1 MVRPVVASALG
12 LVALAIACAPTLP
25 DNVPIVTTPRVL
37 GVQASPPE
45 GKPTTTTTFTAL
57 VVDDKGNVTA
67 PKVTWEICN
76 ARNTLANLEP
86 VSSECYVEGDSNL
99 KPIGEGATAAAALP
113 DIACRQFGPDV
124 PVPVMGQPPGRPVDP
139 DTTGGYYQPVSV
151 FLGGV
156 ASIYRARLSCG
167 VAGAGPDQSAQYNS
181 RYRTNVNPEVASLA
195 VQGGATWAA
204 DTTGKINTVKAG
216 QKVELQVAWPD
227 CPLVDKCGDGVCGP
241 DERKQSCPADCTK
254 PKGCPGAER
263 FVNFDLVSQQVVD
276 AREGIH
282 VSWFATGGSFDLDR
296 TGSSSSNDA
305 TTSDNGWT
313 TPSQKGPAHVWV
325 VLHDDRGG
333 VGWAG
338 YAVQVE

>member
-12 LVALAIACAPTLP
+12 LVALAVACAPTLP
-25 DNVPIVTTPRVL
+25 DNVPIVTSPRVL

-45 GKPTTTTTFTAL
+45 AKPTTKTTFTAL
-57 VVDDKGNVTA
+57 VVDDRGNVTT
-67 PKVTWEICN
+67 PKATWEFCN
-76 ARNTLANLEP
+76 ARNTLANLGV
-86 VSSECYVEGDSNL
+86 VSNECYVEGDPNL
-99 KPIGEGATAAAALP
+99 QPIGGGATVTAALP

-151 FLGGV
+151 FVGGV

-167 VAGAGPDQSAQYNS
+167 VAGAGPDQAAAYNS
-181 RYRTNVNPEVASLA
+181 RYRANVNPEVASLSA
-195 VQGGATWAA
+195 GGAMWAA
-204 DTTGKINTVKAG
+204 DTTGTTNTVRAG
-216 QKVELQVAWPD
+216 QKVELQVAWPT
-227 CPLVDKCGDGVCGP
+227 CPLVDKCGDGVCGA
-241 DERKQSCPADCTK
+241 DETKTECPADCTN
-254 PKGCPGAER
+254 PKGCAGAER

-296 TGSSSSNDA
+296 TGSGA
-305 TTSDNGWT
+305 TDTTTNSQNGWT
-313 TPSQKGPAHVWV
+313 PPAEKGPAHVWV

-338 YAVQVE
+338 YAVQVQ